1 MLPEL
6 WGRRRILR
14 RRPRVTLASAHSGQ
28 TSFRRNYYPPIE
40 MSKKRVIASKALKDG
55 ERVTLGMNVLLWKE
69 AGIHYAFSPSLD
81 ITGYG
86 KTEVEARRSFEVMLD
101 EFLEYT
107 HNKGTIFKE
116 LERLGWTV
124 NKKKKRVKA
133 PEHHELLADNEDYR
147 EIVNRPGLKNVQ
159 REVALAL

>member
-1 MLPEL
+1 MSQK
-6 WGRRRILR
+6 
-14 RRPRVTLASAHSGQ
+14 RVLASKHLTGDQ
-28 TSFRRNYYPPIE
+28 
-40 MSKKRVIASKALKDG
+40 L
-55 ERVTLGMNVLLWKE
+55 VTLGMNVLVWKE
-69 AGIHYAFSPSLD
+69 EGIHYAFCPSLD

-86 KTEVEARRSFEVMLD
+86 KTEAEAKRSFEVMLD

-133 PEHHELLADNEDYR
+133 PEHHELLADNDDYR
-147 EIVNRPGLKNVQ
+147 EIANRAGVKNIQ
-159 REVALAL
+159 REVAFAL

>member
-1 MLPEL
+1 MSQK
-6 WGRRRILR
+6 RIL
-14 RRPRVTLASAHSGQ
+14 
-28 TSFRRNYYPPIE
+28 
-40 MSKKRVIASKALKDG
+40 ASKRLQTG
-55 ERVTLGMNVLLWKE
+55 QLVTVGANVLLWKE
-69 AGIHYAFSPSLD
+69 DGVHYAFAPSLD

-86 KTEVEARRSFEVMLD
+86 KTEAEAKRSFEVMLD

-133 PEHHELLADNEDYR
+133 PDHLELLEDNPDYR
-147 EIVNRPGLKNVQ
+147 EITSRPGVKHMH
-159 REVALAL
+159 RELALAL

>member
-1 MLPEL
+1 MSLK
-6 WGRRRILR
+6 RI
-14 RRPRVTLASAHSGQ
+14 
-28 TSFRRNYYPPIE
+28 
-40 MSKKRVIASKALKDG
+40 IASKPLRTG
-55 ERVTLGMNVLLWKE
+55 QLVTVGANVLLWKE
-69 AGIHYAFSPSLD
+69 DGIHYAFAPSLD

-86 KTEVEARRSFEVMLD
+86 KTEVEAKRSFEVMLD
-101 EFLEYT
+101 EFLDYT

-133 PEHHELLADNEDYR
+133 PDHLELLEDNPDYR
-147 EIVNRPGLKNVQ
+147 EITNRPGVKHMQ

>member
-1 MLPEL
+1 MSQK
-6 WGRRRILR
+6 RF
-14 RRPRVTLASAHSGQ
+14 LASKRLRTGQ
-28 TSFRRNYYPPIE
+28 
-40 MSKKRVIASKALKDG
+40 L
-55 ERVTLGMNVLLWKE
+55 VTVGANVLLWKE
-69 AGIHYAFSPSLD
+69 DGLHYAFAPSLD

-86 KTEVEARRSFEVMLD
+86 KTEAEAKRSFEVMLD
-101 EFLEYT
+101 EFLDYT

-133 PEHHELLADNEDYR
+133 PDHLELLEDNPDYR
-147 EIVNRPGLKNVQ
+147 EITNRPGVKYMQ